1 MYLAP
6 ERIDQELKSW
16 NIKFNHI
23 LNSSFVLHLS
33 SLRFPMPHFSYLD
46 RVIPAELVQN
56 PSGLCADGDEF
67 LFI

>member
-1 MYLAP
+1 MGYQFSYYTVQLHSHF
-6 ERIDQELKSW
+6 E
-16 NIKFNHI
+16 IKHRFA
-23 LNSSFVLHLS
+23 SVRLS
-33 SLRFPMPHFSYLD
+33 SLRLPMPHFSYLD